1 MKRTIQFLTLVIGL
15 GLMASSATAQSK
27 NNGKGNGGNGS
38 CTCPS
43 SYTLIDKYETDAEAF
58 EGSGDGFTFNY
69 IEFKDGDSDEPLTG
83 EWTYE
88 PDDASSR
95 VVLSIVKVGK
105 GNAPPQ
111 ANDGCIEF
119 YEDALDNEG
128 TFSNDPDAPEDGDPA
143 TDDGNSAFAAIS
155 NVSFCG
161 INCLDGPPRLL
172 VPNDEEQDGRTITN
186 TIADADGVLSFTF
199 TVFENFTVHALTD
212 RDENSLLGDYNASTN
227 SWTWGGLEEEAPTE
241 VTFVLKADEDAETA
255 SYFLKVED
263 TCGIISDI
271 DPLYGFSGLAVDR
284 LAIDGNYPNPFRSQT
299 QIRFTLPEAREV
311 TVSVYDITGRKV
323 ATLLNQS
330 LRAGPHKVR
339 WDGRSGTG
347 RTLSSGVYL
356 YRVEAGEYSQT
367 RRMVLIR

>member
-105 GNAPPQ
+105 GNAAPGAD
-111 ANDGCIEF
+111 ANGCISYLEG
-119 YEDALDNEG
+119 ALDNEG
-128 TFSNDPDAPEDGDPA
+128 TFSNDPN
-143 TDDGNSAFAAIS
+143 TDDGNPNTTTIS

-212 RDENSLLGDYNASTN
+212 RDGNPLPDDYYDASTN
-227 SWTWGGLEEEAPTE
+227 SWTWGGLEEDAPTK

>member
-1 MKRTIQFLTLVIGL
+1 MKRTVQFLALVVGL
-15 GLMASSATAQSK
+15 GLMSSSVMAQQ
-27 NNGKGNGGNGS
+27 GGAS

-43 SYTLIDKYETDAEAF
+43 SYTLIDKYETDAGAF
-58 EGSGDGFTFNY
+58 EGGGDGFTFNY
-69 IEFKDGDSDEPLTG
+69 IEFKDNDPSEPLTG
-83 EWTYE
+83 EWVYE
-88 PDDASSR
+88 PDNASSR
-95 VVLSIVKVGK
+95 VVLSIVKVGQ

-111 ANDGCIEF
+111 ADDNGCIEY

-128 TFSNDPDAPEDGDPA
+128 TFSNDPDEPEDGDPA
-143 TDDGNSAFAAIS
+143 TDDGNPAFAAIS

-161 INCLDGPPRLL
+161 ITCLDGPPRLL
-172 VPNDEEQDGRTITN
+172 TPNDEEQDGRTITN
-186 TIADADGVLSFTF
+186 TIADADGVLSFMF
-199 TVFENFTVHALTD
+199 TVFENFTVYALTD
-212 RDENSLLGDYNASTN
+212 SDGNSLLGDYDASTN
-227 SWTWGGLEEEAPTE
+227 SWAWNGSEENAPTE

-271 DPLYGFSGLAVDR
+271 DPVYGFSGLAVDQ
-284 LAIDGNYPNPFRSQT
+284 LAMDGNYPNPFRNQT
-299 QIRFTLPEAREV
+299 QIHFTLPEARAV
-311 TVSVYDITGRKV
+311 TVSVYDVTGRRV

-330 LRAGPHKVR
+330 LRAGPHEVQ
-339 WDGRSGTG
+339 WDGRSSTG